1 MTQQTEPTEDDIR
14 TLARA
19 LDLEERFSSGIFP
32 RGGAQTSQYRKLCR
46 RERAMHLLRGYW

>member
-19 LDLEERFSSGIFP
+19 LDRASGDKKP
-32 RGGAQTSQYRKLCR
+32 SAWLTSTS
-46 RERAMHLLRGYW
+46 